1 VEIGDVFIINK
12 LKGSFYIC
20 KDPNKK
26 FIIQSFSKSGLS
38 VYYVDARTNIKC
50 RCSNCRTWPDYD
62 SYSNKFEKVRCIG
75 ISQIKI
81 VEKRLERLRDQK
93 LKRLLR

>member
-1 VEIGDVFIINK
+1 MEIGDVFIINK

-38 VYYVDARTNIKC
+38 VYYVDDRTNIKC
-50 RCSNCRTWPDYD
+50 RCSNCRTDP
-62 SYSNKFEKVRCIG
+62 YSNKYERVRCIG

-93 LKRLLR
+93 LKRLLK